1 MKERKRLNDVNET
14 FFLFD
19 IYIDTNYFLKE
30 KIATKFKNYSIQFLS
45 REDFLDDVEKTKLSH
60 NIINTT
66 QLRHWANH
74 ELVVFLKYLNDFR
87 DDHDNFVDAIES
99 WNVIFDKKIE
109 LLKSF
114 EKIEKNKDFWKRK
127 YTTIAQK
134 IIKFID
140 HINILKK
147 QKNNIRL
154 TRDIAR
160 YENNLRSKKIVTS
173 LCIKERCARV

>member
-66 QLRHWANH
+66 QLRH
-74 ELVVFLKYLNDFR
+74 
-87 DDHDNFVDAIES
+87 
-99 WNVIFDKKIE
+99 
-109 LLKSF
+109 
-114 EKIEKNKDFWKRK
+114 
-127 YTTIAQK
+127 
-134 IIKFID
+134 
-140 HINILKK
+140 
-147 QKNNIRL
+147 
-154 TRDIAR
+154 
-160 YENNLRSKKIVTS
+160 
-173 LCIKERCARV
+173 